1 MRSPLKSIQKTKK
14 GSYKKTKKKKKKKT
28 QSYKADSLWEET
40 QNMGLRILK
49 PNNSSEEQKT
59 MIRAHN
65 KHLTPCRIYPSSL
78 FLYSYC
84 RATHKFM
91 IAWT

>member
-14 GSYKKTKKKKKKKT
+14 GPYKKTKKKKKKT
-28 QSYKADSLWEET
+28 RSYKADSLWEET
-40 QNMGLRILK
+40 QNMGQRILK

-65 KHLTPCRIYPSSL
+65 KNTIPCRIYPSLFFCIPTVVSRTSL
-78 FLYSYC
+78 
-84 RATHKFM
+84 
-91 IAWT
+91 